1 LATIVAA
8 ALVLAGC
15 SRGQI
20 RVADPAPRPST
31 TLAPSTST
39 TTTPPA
45 TTAPSCDG
53 SGTVAHRNI
62 VYDRI
67 DGVAPNLLS
76 LDVYEPKLGTDCPA
90 PPIMIYVHGG
100 AWAIGNK
107 TSNVRDKVT
116 WFNEMGWVFVSVNY
130 RLSPIDSK
138 TLDPDRLIYPTHN
151 DDVADAIAWVHD
163 HASDYGAD
171 ADAVSIMG
179 HSAGAGIVAA
189 LATDEHYLEG
199 VGLGLSSIRCAVPL
213 DTAAW
218 DITERAT
225 NPSAFDL
232 YINAFGDDPAVWKDA
247 SPIEHMAAGKD
258 IPAFFIVTR
267 GSAYRVGLAGDFA
280 DALTAAGVPVQLL
293 EATGLDHE
301 GVNEAI
307 GAPNDALI
315 SPPLGRFLDDC
326 R

>member
-8 ALVLAGC
+8 SVLLTGC
-15 SRGQI
+15 SRGQT
-20 RVADPAPRPST
+20 RAADPEPLPST
-31 TLAPSTST
+31 TLGASTST
-39 TTTPPA
+39 APPTTTALPP
-45 TTAPSCDG
+45 CEG

-62 VYDRI
+62 AYDHI
-67 DGVAPNLLS
+67 DGVDANLLS
-76 LDVYEPKLGTDCPA
+76 LDVYEPKLGADCPA

-130 RLSPIDSK
+130 RLSPVDSK
-138 TLDPDRLIYPTHN
+138 TLDPDRVMYPTHN
-151 DDVADAIAWVHD
+151 DDVANAVAWVHD
-163 HASDYGAD
+163 HAADYGAN
-171 ADAVSIMG
+171 ADAISIMG

-199 VGLGLSSIRCAVPL
+199 VGLALSSIRCAVPL

-247 SPIEHMAAGKD
+247 SPIEHVAAGKD

-267 GSAYRVGLAGDFA
+267 GSAYRVGLAGGFA
-280 DALTAAGVPVQLL
+280 DALTAAGVTTELL

-301 GVNEAI
+301 GVNQAI

-315 SPPLGRFLDDC
+315 SPPLGRFLNDC